1 MITIKGDYEL
11 DDDRTRVDTDVVWDF
26 MATEAYWARWRER
39 SDVEAQLAAAWRIV
53 GVYEKSSGRM
63 VGYARAISDGV
74 SLAYLADVFVL
85 GSARGNG
92 LGKALV
98 HEMIENGSGAKM
110 RWMLHTS
117 DAHGLYAQFGFG
129 APDSTYL
136 ERPSQ
141 R

>member
-1 MITIKGDYEL
+1 MITTKGDYEL

-53 GVYEKSSGRM
+53 GVYEKESGRM

-85 GSARGNG
+85 ESARGNG

-98 HEMIENGSGAKM
+98 HEMIENGAGAKM

-117 DAHGLYAQFGFG
+117 DAHGLYAQFGFRE
-129 APDSTYL
+129 PDGTYL